1 MIVLMKYTVRQLLR
15 KVKSC
20 FLMGMWCN
28 GSTLHL
34 GCRGEVRVLHFQ
46 LTLLR
51 LAARTRDFHSLNM
64 GSIPV
69 GVTFQMC
76 DIIADKA

>member
-20 FLMGMWCN
+20 FL
-28 GSTLHL
+28 
-34 GCRGEVRVLHFQ
+34 
-46 LTLLR
+46 TLLR
-51 LAARTRDFHSLNM
+51 LVARTRDFHSLNM

-69 GVTFQMC
+69 GVIQNYFLLEGAVQVSVNY
-76 DIIADKA
+76 ARREKGYA